1 MYWTICSLQDLPQ
14 LPRALPAD
22 VHRDPLQESAG
33 HGGELGSLLREIY
46 NGAGHLHRLSLRGE
60 PGLHQ
65 LLECKQIPLHRIHGP
80 PGIISFIEAI
90 ILIDLFY
97 MAGIKLVKRYDDGET
112 CCAGVLIFLS
122 VVFEAVAITFN
133 VLGYIYFGSEDVCG
147 STLWVNIVNS
157 IVIVLLPCTQFFNFN
172 KQNSLLTTS
181 LVSVYVSYLAFFAQ
195 FSYGSNLCIRFVT

>member
-1 MYWTICSLQDLPQ
+1 MVLAIFIAFLFVENQVFIDYSNASKYLSIVFMVLQ
-14 LPRALPAD
+14 
-22 VHRDPLQESAG
+22 
-33 HGGELGSLLREIY
+33 
-46 NGAGHLHRLSLRGE
+46 
-60 PGLHQ
+60 
-65 LLECKQIPLHRIHGP
+65 
-80 PGIISFIEAI
+80 AI

-195 FSYGSNLCIRFVT
+195 FSYGSNLCVGRMTTGSLAADIGVSTFFFILTMYGSIMGGSGKVQVAEGVDINKAVAGNQKKA

>member
-1 MYWTICSLQDLPQ
+1 MHWTICSLQDLPQ
-14 LPRALPAD
+14 LPRPLPAH
-22 VHRDPLQESAG
+22 VHSHSLQESACD
-33 HGGELGSLLREIY
+33 GGQLGALLRQIY
-46 NGAGHLHRLSLRGE
+46 HGAGYLHRFSLRGE
-60 PGLHQ
+60 SGLHR
-65 LLECKQIPLHRIHGP
+65 LLECEQIPLHRVHGP
-80 PGIISFIEAI
+80 ASTIPIIQAI

-97 MAGIKLVKRYDDGET
+97 MAGIKLVKRYNDGET

-122 VVFEAVAITFN
+122 VLFEAVAITFN

-195 FSYGSNLCIRFVT
+195 FSYGSNQCR